1 MEQTFI
7 ANSIVTFISNRFTL
21 DSNLSNVLNIAILKL
36 LNCANQINYSKLKIP
51 KWITMVLKQILA
63 NAKYGIL
70 LYLIKLLIAYKLSS
84 KPIETALSTK
94 VITTELDNGLF
105 VIDISNVDKLIST
118 VHKFIDLHPEFFQN
132 DINYQL
138 ITLPNNSEPLKVYN
152 DKLHFKDTIHNVEGF
167 ITTEFTKTIK
177 NEKENTYIC
186 NNQMHLYIK
195 KNEPNDHC
203 YMNQLE
209 QYVNQETRF
218 GSVVNLYYYKILPRN
233 LITSNFYHEPLDRWK
248 DDCEYMEDTFFSEYK
263 KFMFTIMKEKI
274 NYDISSAGGWNNLI
288 LHGPAGCHAIN
299 TPILMYDGTYKMVQD
314 IEVNELLMGDDSTP
328 RTVLSLC
335 RNNDYMYEITNTKN
349 ESYVV
354 NGGHILCLIYSTK
367 KCIKHRLDR
376 SSFQVR
382 WWNNIKYKQDSKTF
396 KYNNT
401 NQDIVYQ
408 QALEFLEKT
417 NEDCI
422 TEISVNDYLKLSK
435 SYQIQLKEYKV
446 PVEFNEIEVPIDP
459 YLIGYWLGDGTAS
472 KPEITTQDST
482 IIIYLKKNLAQYNCY
497 LQYYTN
503 SDYRYRINGIQKG
516 KFNNYFLNQL
526 TKLNIKNNKH
536 IPYIYKCNS
545 RKNRLK
551 LLAGLIDSDGSLT
564 HDGCTFELSQSH
576 GHEILMDDIIYLSKS
591 LGFSSYKQIKK
602 TSWTY
607 KGEKKYGTA
616 IRICISGNGTHEIPT
631 LIKRKQA
638 NIRKQVNDN
647 LVSGISIKPLTKDN
661 YYGFEIDG
669 NHRYIMNNCVVTHN
683 TGKSS
688 FIYRIATIM
697 KKSIISVDLSL
708 YLDKKKELYALFH
721 GQEFKLPEGNDNYN
735 VANNT
740 IIILEEFDNT
750 IKKLVDLEQIYKLK
764 QDLIELDF
772 DKKKQSLINDNG
784 ETDII
789 TSDDP
794 RPKKEKLSIAKVT
807 HEIDQILHT
816 NNINIKSDILR
827 ISDLLELFQGPVP
840 VKDRLI
846 IATTNYYDDIKNT
859 LPALFRPGRLSP
871 LAFNYLTWDLLNEL
885 TQYYFDTQMTVDQ
898 FKITIP
904 TSQII
909 ELALRYKNDFES
921 FQEELVLLHEC
932 ESDGPLTF

>member
-288 LHGPAGCHAIN
+288 LHGPAG
-299 TPILMYDGTYKMVQD
+299 V
-314 IEVNELLMGDDSTP
+314 
-328 RTVLSLC
+328 
-335 RNNDYMYEITNTKN
+335 
-349 ESYVV
+349 
-354 NGGHILCLIYSTK
+354 
-367 KCIKHRLDR
+367 
-376 SSFQVR
+376 
-382 WWNNIKYKQDSKTF
+382 
-396 KYNNT
+396 
-401 NQDIVYQ
+401 
-408 QALEFLEKT
+408 
-417 NEDCI
+417 
-422 TEISVNDYLKLSK
+422 
-435 SYQIQLKEYKV
+435 
-446 PVEFNEIEVPIDP
+446 
-459 YLIGYWLGDGTAS
+459 
-472 KPEITTQDST
+472 
-482 IIIYLKKNLAQYNCY
+482 
-497 LQYYTN
+497 
-503 SDYRYRINGIQKG
+503 
-516 KFNNYFLNQL
+516 
-526 TKLNIKNNKH
+526 
-536 IPYIYKCNS
+536 
-545 RKNRLK
+545 
-551 LLAGLIDSDGSLT
+551 
-564 HDGCTFELSQSH
+564 
-576 GHEILMDDIIYLSKS
+576 
-591 LGFSSYKQIKK
+591 
-602 TSWTY
+602 
-607 KGEKKYGTA
+607 
-616 IRICISGNGTHEIPT
+616 
-631 LIKRKQA
+631 
-638 NIRKQVNDN
+638 
-647 LVSGISIKPLTKDN
+647 
-661 YYGFEIDG
+661 
-669 NHRYIMNNCVVTHN
+669 
-683 TGKSS
+683 GKSS

-816 NNINIKSDILR
+816 NNINTKSDILR

-932 ESDGPLTF
+932 TSDGPLTF